1 MVIAPGPSYV
11 YNVMD
16 MPSDDYD
23 EGHIRSFTGAFP
35 DLFPRAVRLARR
47 ILTDQ
52 ASAEDV
58 AAEALT
64 RAYAAWDRINTSAG
78 HRTAWVLR
86 VTTNLAIDVVRRRA
100 NLERVT
106 EASPFEL
113 ETLGSSPR
121 QVDEQDAATTRLV
134 LIDAMRGLP
143 RRQQE
148 AITLR
153 YLAGLSQ
160 VETAQA
166 LGVSTGTV
174 ARHVHRGLAGLRT
187 HLAELQPAIAGIT
200 ELVEGGRMKISSLQE
215 AVELQGTDTVLEA
228 HVTGVLPG
236 EWGWSVDVGIPAVLV
251 MRGRRQRPIGDDD
264 LSALV
269 GEDVDCVV
277 AEVDLDRERMVVAR
291 VMSGVDEEEE
301 YARRHRLVAGI
312 RPGELRSGRV
322 HSLVPFGAFV
332 DIGGLHGLVHVSE
345 LGRSVDH
352 PGEVLQVGQDVDVE
366 VLDTNVELQRVAL
379 RLHQIAS
386 TQ

>member
-1 MVIAPGPSYV
+1 
-11 YNVMD
+11 
-16 MPSDDYD
+16 MPSDHDH
-23 EGHIRSFTGAFP
+23 ERHIRSFTGAFP
-35 DLFPRAVRLARR
+35 ELFPRAVRLARR

-58 AAEALT
+58 AAEALA
-64 RAYAAWDRINTSAG
+64 RAYSAWERINSSAA

-100 NLERVT
+100 KRETVT
-106 EASPFEL
+106 EVPAGEL
-113 ETLGSSPR
+113 VALGSSPA
-121 QVDEQDAATTRLV
+121 QVDEHDATTTRLV
-134 LIDAMRGLP
+134 LVDAMRGLP

-174 ARHVHRGLAGLRT
+174 ARHVHRGLAGLRA
-187 HLAELQPAIAGIT
+187 HLAELQPAIAEIT

-215 AVELQGTDTVLEA
+215 AADLQGSDTALEA
-228 HVTGVLPG
+228 HVTGVMPG
-236 EWGWSVDVGIPAVLV
+236 GWGWSVDVGIPAVLV
-251 MRGRRQRPIGDDD
+251 MRGRRHDREPAD
-264 LSALV
+264 LSELV
-269 GEDVDCVV
+269 GQDVDCVV
-277 AEVDLDRERMVVAR
+277 VEVDLNRERMVVAR
-291 VMSGVDEEEE
+291 VMADVDAQEE
-301 YARRHRLVAGI
+301 YARRHRLVAAI
-312 RPGELRSGRV
+312 RPGEVRSGRV

-345 LGRSVDH
+345 LGRPVGH

-366 VLDTNVELQRVAL
+366 VLDTNVDLQRVAL
-379 RLHQIAS
+379 RLRQAA
-386 TQ
+386 